1 MGEESDCR
9 SEGSEGVMAHKQQ
22 EMKTQLELGSGEPKK
37 EVRVKL
43 LRELIRVIKNM
54 ARMISR

>member
-1 MGEESDCR
+1 MT
-9 SEGSEGVMAHKQQ
+9 HKQE
-22 EMKTQLELGSGEPKK
+22 EMKMQLELGSGEPKE

>member
-1 MGEESDCR
+1 
-9 SEGSEGVMAHKQQ
+9 MAHKQE

>member
-1 MGEESDCR
+1 MTR
-9 SEGSEGVMAHKQQ
+9 KQE
-22 EMKTQLELGSGEPKK
+22 EMKMQLELGSGEPKE

-43 LRELIRVIKNM
+43 LRDLIRVIKNM

>member
-1 MGEESDCR
+1 MGE
-9 SEGSEGVMAHKQQ
+9 GSKEVMAHKQE
-22 EMKTQLELGSGEPKK
+22 EMKVQLELGSGEPKE

-54 ARMISR
+54 TRMLSR

>member
-1 MGEESDCR
+1 
-9 SEGSEGVMAHKQQ
+9 MAHKQE
-22 EMKTQLELGSGEPKK
+22 EMKMQLELRSGEPKE
-37 EVRVKL
+37 EVSVKL